1 MKKFSLILIAFFI
14 LGARAT
20 AQPYLDAAQVFYS
33 SSPGNNGQ
41 PENFEHF
48 RVQANLPKVFKKD
61 SSVFLLNPVW
71 DQRWVRENENS
82 ASYNVRG
89 LIVWF
94 NYIRN
99 IGPKW
104 QLQLSAIPRW
114 MGQPDN
120 QFSDGFQMGGAFLF
134 TRKVR
139 PGLKYQFGLY
149 YNKELFGNFFMP
161 LLGIDW
167 KINDRMNLFGIL
179 PGYLTYEHRMH
190 KRLAWGAAFR
200 TFTSSY
206 KLQLKTNA
214 LAQDYLR
221 VQDNQ
226 LGLYID
232 GYLTEK
238 IVLNAEIGHTIL
250 RRISTGLQS
259 KGGRDNEYLV
269 SDRDNLYFRL
279 SLQYRLRF
287 R

>member
-1 MKKFSLILIAFFI
+1 MKHRLIIVLVLII
-14 LGARAT
+14 SVKGQVLR
-20 AQPYLDAAQVFYS
+20 AQPYLDAGQLFYS

-41 PENFEHF
+41 PKNFEHF

-71 DQRWVRENENS
+71 DQRWVRESEHS

-89 LIVWF
+89 LIVWL

-114 MGQPDN
+114 MGEPNN

-167 KINDRMNLFGIL
+167 KINNRMNLFGIL
-179 PGYLTYEHRMH
+179 PGYLTFEH
-190 KRLAWGAAFR
+190 KLNKTFYWGAAFR

-206 KLQLKTNA
+206 LLQNNGPKN
-214 LAQDYLR
+214 YLR

-226 LGLYID
+226 LGLYLD
-232 GYLTEK
+232 AYLTK
-238 IVLNAEIGHTIL
+238 KVVLNAELGHTVL
-250 RRISTGLQS
+250 RRIARGFVDQPGKDFESLVGE
-259 KGGRDNEYLV
+259 GDNFYG
-269 SDRDNLYFRL
+269 RL